1 MIVDKKFYINAGGDG
16 VLEDT
21 NEDDLLG
28 LISDLKNSEKLV
40 IHLHGGVVSKASALA
55 TAARCLS
62 GGTPAEDTMV
72 DRRHPGR
79 VLSRPQFLG
88 RASAASATLLAGCQ
102 NPGPPG
108 PDCDPPNVSGVDWIP
123 DVAHPVAW
131 GEERLT
137 TADGA
142 PRTLSVYY
150 PSPRFIPRRPM
161 LRSCLGRW
169 PVVLFLH
176 VQLPDG
182 LSPAAS
188 QIE

>member
-72 DRRHPGR
+72 DRRH
-79 VLSRPQFLG
+79 RPNCSISPF
-88 RASAASATLLAGCQ
+88 RKAEFA
-102 NPGPPG
+102 NPTCHPLCG
-108 PDCDPPNVSGVDWIP
+108 SGV
-123 DVAHPVAW
+123 
-131 GEERLT
+131 RLI
-137 TADGA
+137 D
-142 PRTLSVYY
+142 
-150 PSPRFIPRRPM
+150 
-161 LRSCLGRW
+161 
-169 PVVLFLH
+169 
-176 VQLPDG
+176 Q
-182 LSPAAS
+182 
-188 QIE
+188 